1 MNKGLFQRLLP
12 HLIAFVVFLIVAIIY
27 CKPALQGEVVN
38 QHDVT
43 QWQGSIQQSMEYK
56 ETHGQYPLWTNA
68 MFSGMPTFQIG
79 YPANNYIPWYVHAVL
94 TLGLPKPI
102 QFFFLACICFYFLCQ
117 VIRINPYLSIF
128 GALSFAYATYNP
140 IIISVGHDTKM
151 WSMAYMPALLGSI
164 LLIFDRKY
172 WIGAGLTAL
181 FTSVM
186 LAMNHPQIDYYFF
199 LAVAIMTLFFMVR
212 WIRQKEI
219 AHMVKTLGFT
229 LVAGIIGVLVNAV
242 TILST
247 YEYQKET
254 IRGGHSDLVQAEKGD
269 AKNGL
274 SKDYAFDYSMEI
286 AEPLVMLVPRMF
298 GGSSDKNEKEE
309 DSKAVEAIQSL
320 PPELQRQLPLSF
332 YWGGIGGTSGPPYVG
347 AIICFLA
354 ILGMFVLDNRHKWW
368 MFTTIILTIMMS
380 WGSYF
385 ESFNTFLYHSLPLYN
400 KFRAP
405 SMILVIPQLLLPIL
419 AVLTLQKI
427 AFYDKKDEL
436 WPSIKKGLIAT
447 GAVIAL
453 LLFLYMSFDFLS
465 GRDKDILRQVASANQ
480 PQLSQYMNTFFEGL
494 REDRKSLMLG
504 DIFRSLGFMAV
515 AFGLIYLMIKRSIKP
530 VMAFAAFSILGL
542 IDLMPIA
549 SKYLNE
555 ENYQEPIENE
565 SVFQKTQ
572 VDETILAD
580 KSYYRVFNVAG
591 NAFAEAITSYHYNSI
606 GGYHA
611 VKLRIYQDLIEHQL
625 SKPQLNLP
633 VLNMLNTKYLI
644 QKDANGLTQN
654 YQRNDSA
661 LGAAWFVKN
670 IRFVPTAKEEMQA
683 LDNFNP
689 KDSAVI
695 QEQYRSRLGNTPT
708 TLTGDGT
715 IKLIKNDNDVITYES
730 ISSSN
735 GFGIFSEIFYDAG
748 WKAFIDDKETPI
760 VKVNYVL
767 RGISIPAGTH
777 KIRFSF
783 EPESYLTGRKLT
795 TIFSF
800 LLVAVIVGGIFFEWK
815 NRKTLG
821 KTGESPAVPK

>member
-12 HLIAFVVFLIVAIIY
+12 HLIAFVVFLIVAVIY
-27 CKPALQGEVVN
+27 CKPALQGEVVS

-43 QWQGSIQQSMEYK
+43 QWKGSIQQSMQYK

-68 MFSGMPTFQIG
+68 MFSGMPAFQIG
-79 YPANNYIPWYVHAVL
+79 YPANNNIPWYAHAIL

-128 GALSFAYATYNP
+128 GALSFAYASYNP

-151 WSMAYMPALLGSI
+151 WSIAYMPALLGSI
-164 LLIFDRKY
+164 LLIFNGRY

-199 LAVAIMTLFFMVR
+199 IAVAIMTLFFIVR
-212 WIRQKEI
+212 WIRSKET
-219 AHMVKTLGFT
+219 AHLLKTLGFT

-242 TILST
+242 TIFST

-269 AKNGL
+269 AENGL
-274 SKDYAFDYSMEI
+274 SKEYAFDYSMEI

-320 PPELQRQLPLSF
+320 PQELQQQLPLSF

-347 AIICFLA
+347 AIVCFLA
-354 ILGMFVLDNRHKWW
+354 ILGMFVLDNKHKWW
-368 MFTTIILTIMMS
+368 MLATIILTIMMS

-385 ESFNTFLYHSLPLYN
+385 DSFNTFLYHSLPLYN

-427 AFYDKKDEL
+427 AFNENKENL
-436 WPSIKKGLIAT
+436 WPSLKKGLIAT
-447 GAVIAL
+447 GVIVL
-453 LLFLYMSFDFLS
+453 ILIGLYTSLDFLS
-465 GRDKDILRQVASANQ
+465 ARDKDILQQVAASNQ
-480 PQLSQYMNTFFEGL
+480 PQLSQYMDTFFDGL
-494 REDRKSLMLG
+494 KEDRKSLMLG
-504 DIFRSLGFMAV
+504 DIFRALGFMAV
-515 AFGLIYLMIKRSIKP
+515 SFGLIYLLIKRTIKP
-530 VMAFAAFSILGL
+530 VIAFGAFAILGL

-549 SKYLNE
+549 SKYLNA

-565 SVFQKTQ
+565 GVFQLTQ
-572 VDETILAD
+572 ADQAILAD

-591 NAFAEAITSYHYNSI
+591 NAFAEAVTSYHYNSI

-611 VKLRIYQDLIEHQL
+611 VKLRIYQDLIENQL
-625 SKPQLNLP
+625 SKQQLNLP
-633 VLNMLNTKYLI
+633 VLNMLNTKYLL

-661 LGAAWFVKN
+661 LGAAWFVKA
-670 IRFVPTAKEEMQA
+670 IRYVPSPMEEMKA

-689 KDSAVI
+689 KDTAVI
-695 QEQYRSRLGNTPT
+695 QEAYRNRVGATAQNFA
-708 TLTGDGT
+708 GDGT
-715 IKLIKNDNDVITYES
+715 IQLVKNDNDVITYK
-730 ISSSN
+730 SSSNSN
-735 GFGIFSEIFYDAG
+735 GFGVFSEIFYDAG
-748 WKAFIDDKETPI
+748 WKAYIDGKETPI
-760 VKVNYVL
+760 AKVNYVL
-767 RGISIPAGTH
+767 RGLPIPAGNH
-777 KIRFSF
+777 EIRFSF
-783 EPESYLTGRKLT
+783 EPPAYMLGRTLT
-795 TIFSF
+795 TVFTILMLV
-800 LLVAVIVGGIFFEWK
+800 LLAVGIFWEYRTSKQGQKGPLEK
-815 NRKTLG
+815 N
-821 KTGESPAVPK
+821 

>member
-12 HLIAFVVFLIVAIIY
+12 HLIAFVVFLIVAVIY

-43 QWQGSIQQSMEYK
+43 QWQGTIQQSIKYK
-56 ETHGQYPLWTNA
+56 EAHGEYPLWTQA

-79 YPANNYIPWYVHAVL
+79 YPSNNHIPWYVHTVL

-199 LAVAIMTLFFMVR
+199 IAVAIMTVFFIVR
-212 WIRQKEI
+212 WIRQKETS
-219 AHMVKTLGFT
+219 HLVRVLGFT

-269 AKNGL
+269 AENGL
-274 SKDYAFDYSMEI
+274 SKEYAFDYSMEI

-320 PPELQRQLPLSF
+320 PPELQQQLPLSF

-347 AIICFLA
+347 AIVCFLA
-354 ILGMFVLDNRHKWW
+354 ILGMFVLDNKHKWW
-368 MFTTIILTIMMS
+368 MLATIILTIMMS

-385 ESFNTFLYHSLPLYN
+385 ESFNSFLYHTLPLYN

-427 AFYDKKDEL
+427 AFYDDKKDL

-447 GAVIAL
+447 GAVVAL
-453 LLFLYMSFDFLS
+453 LLLLYMSLDFLS
-465 GRDKDILRQVASANQ
+465 LREKDTLRQVAASNQ
-480 PQLSQYMNTFFEGL
+480 PQLSQYLNTFFDGL
-494 REDRKSLMLG
+494 KEDRKSLMLG

-515 AFGLIYLMIKRSIKP
+515 AFGLIYLLIKRTIKP
-530 VMAFAAFSILGL
+530 VFAFAAFCVLGL

-555 ENYQEPIENE
+555 ENYQEPSENE

-580 KSYYRVFNVAG
+580 KSYYRVFNVSG

-611 VKLRIYQDLIEHQL
+611 VKLRIYQDLIEQQL
-625 SKPQLNLP
+625 SKQQLNLP

-661 LGAAWFVKN
+661 LGAAWFIKS
-670 IRFVPTAKEEMQA
+670 IRFVKSPMEEMRA
-683 LDNFNP
+683 LDYFNP
-689 KDSAVI
+689 RDTAVI
-695 QEQYRSRLGNTPT
+695 QEQYKSRIGNIPT
-708 TLTGDGT
+708 TFAGDGT
-715 IKLIKNDNDVITYES
+715 IQLVKNDNDIITYKS
-730 ISSSN
+730 TNASN

-748 WKAFIDDKETPI
+748 WKAYIDGKETPI

-767 RGISIPAGTH
+767 RGLPIPAGNH
-777 KIRFSF
+777 EIRFSF

-800 LLVAVIVGGIFFEWK
+800 LLVALIIVGIFFEWK
-815 NRKTLG
+815 NKRLLAK
-821 KTGESPAVPK
+821 SN